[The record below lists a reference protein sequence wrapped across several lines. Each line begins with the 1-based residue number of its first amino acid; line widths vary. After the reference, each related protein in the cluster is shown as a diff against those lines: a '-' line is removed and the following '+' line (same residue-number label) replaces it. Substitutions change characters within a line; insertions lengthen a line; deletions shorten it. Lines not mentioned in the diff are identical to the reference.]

1 MPIYGFHCDD
11 CNTEF
16 ETLVRASEAAE
27 CPSCGGTHL
36 TRMLSL
42 IAKPNSG
49 GEAGGGRAASSEA
62 PHCASGAC
70 CFGGGCG

>member
-11 CNTEF
+11 CSNEF
-16 ETLVRASEAAE
+16 ETLVRASDTVE
-27 CPSCGGTHL
+27 CPSCGGAHL

-49 GEAGGGRAASSEA
+49 GEAGGGRAVASDA
-62 PHCASGAC
+62 PPCVSGAC
-70 CFGGGCG
+70 RFGGGCG